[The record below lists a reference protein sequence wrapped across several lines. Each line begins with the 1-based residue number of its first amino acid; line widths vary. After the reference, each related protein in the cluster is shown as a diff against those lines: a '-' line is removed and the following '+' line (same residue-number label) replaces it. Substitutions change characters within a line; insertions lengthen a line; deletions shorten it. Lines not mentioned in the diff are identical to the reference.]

1 MSRVVKSGLFWLAV
15 VIVLLVVLL
24 PILWIYVTAFKGSDD
39 IYAFGLNKLFV
50 FRPTLEN
57 FALLFSKGTFIHE
70 YINTAIISIASTI
83 MVMVVSLPAAYSFAR
98 WNPGGGHLLF
108 ITIST
113 RMFPA
118 VVAAIPYFFLYK
130 DLHLS
135 DTHIGLILL
144 YLFFNMSFATFLL
157 YGFFR
162 EISVELEQ
170 AAMVDG
176 YSRFAVFR
184 KVVLPLILPGI
195 AVTAVFCLIF
205 SWNEFLYA
213 LLFTRTDARTLSLG
227 ISAMWG
233 AIDIQ
238 WGPMCAAIGLGI
250 LPTLIASLL
259 MQRYIIRGLTF
270 GAVKG

>member
-1 MSRVVKSGLFWLAV
+1 MSRILKPLLFWPAV
-15 VIVLLVVLL
+15 VVVLLVVLV
-24 PILWIYVTAFKGSDD
+24 PILWIYITAFKGPDD
-39 IYAFGLNKLFV
+39 IYSFGLDNLFI
-50 FRPTLEN
+50 FEPTLDN
-57 FALLFSKGTFIHE
+57 FRYIFDRGTFVHE
-70 YINTAIISIASTI
+70 LANTAIISFASTVL
-83 MVMVVSLPAAYSFAR
+83 VMLVSLPAAYSFAR
-98 WNPGGGHLLF
+98 WNTGGGHLLF

-130 DLHLS
+130 NLNLS

-162 EISVELEQ
+162 EISVEMEQ

-176 YSRFAVFR
+176 YSRCGAFR
-184 KVVLPLILPGI
+184 KVVLPLMLPGI
-195 AVTAVFCLIF
+195 AITAVFCLIF

-227 ISAMWG
+227 ISAIWG

-250 LPTLIASLL
+250 VPTLIAALA

>member
-1 MSRVVKSGLFWLAV
+1 MIRILKSLPLWLAI

-24 PILWIYVTAFKGSDD
+24 PILWIYVTAFKSPDD
-39 IYAFGLNKLFV
+39 IYAFGLDHLFA
-50 FRPTLEN
+50 FQPTLEN
-57 FALLFSKGTFIHE
+57 FRHLFEKGTFVHE
-70 YINTAIISIASTI
+70 LTNTAIISIASTI
-83 MVMVVSLPAAYSFAR
+83 LVMLVSLPAAYSFAR
-98 WNPGGGHLLF
+98 WNTGGGHLLF
-108 ITIST
+108 VTIST

-162 EISVELEQ
+162 EISVEMEQ

-176 YSRFAVFR
+176 YSRFAAFR
-184 KVVLPLILPGI
+184 KIVLPLILPGI
-195 AVTAVFCLIF
+195 AITAVFCLIF

-213 LLFTRTDARTLSLG
+213 LLFTRTTARTLSLG
-227 ISAMWG
+227 VSAMWG

-238 WGPMCAAIGLGI
+238 WGPMCAAIGLSI
-250 LPTLIASLL
+250 LPTLIAAVL